1 MHGNGLALSHKI
13 NHGFKE
19 LLRMNKR
26 AIHRISG
33 LIITFF
39 IGIHLFNHVYSIF
52 GADKHIE
59 LMTHLRGF
67 YRTIFV
73 ETALVLAV
81 LVQISSGLTLFFD
94 QRKKAISIFDKLQL
108 WTGLYLA
115 GFLIIHLTAVFA
127 GRIFLNL
134 DTNFYFGAA
143 GLNTFPA
150 NLFFIPYYS
159 LAIISFFGHIAAIHR
174 KKMNQ
179 SILGLTPSG
188 QSKIILAI
196 GVCLTFV
203 ILYGLTNHFQGVTIP
218 KAYDILI
225 AK

>member
-1 MHGNGLALSHKI
+1 
-13 NHGFKE
+13 
-19 LLRMNKR
+19 MNKR

-39 IGIHLFNHVYSIF
+39 IGIHLFNHVNSIF

-59 LMTHLRGF
+59 LMTYLRGF

-115 GFLIIHLTAVFA
+115 GFLIIVVRL
-127 GRIFLNL
+127 
-134 DTNFYFGAA
+134 
-143 GLNTFPA
+143 
-150 NLFFIPYYS
+150 
-159 LAIISFFGHIAAIHR
+159 
-174 KKMNQ
+174 K
-179 SILGLTPSG
+179 
-188 QSKIILAI
+188 
-196 GVCLTFV
+196 
-203 ILYGLTNHFQGVTIP
+203 
-218 KAYDILI
+218 
-225 AK
+225 